1 MPAYT
6 IAWRVGDG
14 PKQKQSLRFAQ
25 DVGWALGAGSGEES
39 RICESDRESRRAYNR
54 AAMASQEFTVERYEG
69 VADDQRILLLR
80 GPITVQ
86 TASQFERAVRH
97 ENAETMIVDLS
108 DVPYID
114 SVGLGSLVAA
124 YVSHQ
129 KTGRCLVLTGMKPR
143 VQKIMEITKVK
154 DFFVTFGTTWEAVE
168 ALANTGT
175 A

>member
-1 MPAYT
+1 M
-6 IAWRVGDG
+6 G
-14 PKQKQSLRFAQ
+14 
-25 DVGWALGAGSGEES
+25 
-39 RICESDRESRRAYNR
+39 
-54 AAMASQEFTVERYEG
+54 SQELTVERYQG

-80 GPITVQ
+80 GPITVE
-86 TASQFERAVRH
+86 TASQFERAVHH
-97 ENAETMIVDLS
+97 ENAETMILDLS

-114 SVGLGSLVAA
+114 SVGLGSLVAV

-143 VQKIMEITKVK
+143 VCNIMEITKVK
-154 DFFVTFGTTWEAVE
+154 DFFVTFSTTWEAVE